1 MLQIRTIRRSHS
13 SANVSIAYQQVLLVG
28 FLLWLAYGV
37 AAGNL
42 ALIVP
47 NTISTIV
54 CLANIAVSLRDR

>member
-1 MLQIRTIRRSHS
+1 M
-13 SANVSIAYQQVLLVG
+13 LLVG